1 MTSTTRL
8 VRRIA
13 APRALVYRALIDAQ
27 DVATWMVPDGMTSQ
41 VHTFE
46 PRVGGAFRISLSYA
60 APTTAGKTTA
70 QTDTFHGRFV
80 ELVLDERVVETVEFE
95 SADPGMQ
102 GAHTIT
108 IQLADAPGGGTELV
122 AEHANVPPGVSAAD
136 NELGWSLSLGKL
148 AKLAE
153 ARR

>member
-1 MTSTTRL
+1 MSSTTRL

-13 APRALVYRALIDAQ
+13 APRATVYRALIDAN
-27 DVATWMVPDGMTSQ
+27 DVATWMVPDGMRSQ

-46 PRVGGAFRISLSYA
+46 PRVGGAFRISLTYD
-60 APTTAGKTTA
+60 APTNAGKSSA
-70 QTDTFHGRFV
+70 QTDTVHGQFV
-80 ELVLDERVVETVEFE
+80 ELVLDERVVETLEFE
-95 SADPGMQ
+95 SANPAMQ
-102 GAHTIT
+102 GRQTVTIA
-108 IQLADAPGGGTELV
+108 LSDAPGGGTEVV
-122 AEHANVPPGVSAAD
+122 AEHANLPDGIPPAD